1 MPKTETLPRME
12 RLDRLTSRLRV
23 DEPLILREIAEEFGV
38 SLSTIN
44 RDIALLREKGIP
56 VETDRGRGGGVR
68 VNSTWGVGRVAFT
81 YAEAVDLLVSMA
93 SIDKMQLSMV
103 LGNYQTIRTKLIAS
117 FSKHDQSRIKRL
129 SSRIRVGP
137 ASSAQVIASYQP
149 NKLKPMTGIKESF
162 LLMRQARITYE
173 RDDGELT
180 KRVVEPHYLVLNH
193 PVWYLL
199 CWDHLR
205 NDTRTFRCDR
215 LKSINVQKNNFTL
228 RPFDAFERAMEGNAL
243 TTL

>member
-1 MPKTETLPRME
+1 MLKKHTLSRMK

-68 VNSTWGVGRVAFT
+68 VSSTWDVGRVAFS
-81 YAEAVDLLVSMA
+81 YREAVDLLVSMA
-93 SIDKMQLSMV
+93 SIDKMQLSMIF
-103 LGNYQTIRTKLIAS
+103 GNHRSIRTKLIAS
-117 FSKHDQSRIKRL
+117 FSRHDQNRIKML

-137 ASSAQVIASYQP
+137 TSSAQVISTYRP
-149 NKLKPMTGIKESF
+149 DKLKPMAAIKESF
-162 LLMRQARITYE
+162 LLMRQAKITYE
-173 RDDGELT
+173 SGDGLLT
-180 KRVVEPHYLVLNH
+180 KRLVEPHYLILNH

-205 NDTRTFRCDR
+205 NEVRTFRCDR
-215 LKSINVQKNNFTL
+215 LTDVYVHKNNFLL
-228 RPFDAFERAMEGNAL
+228 RPFSEFERSMEGNAVTNL
-243 TTL
+243 